1 MLKIA
6 ANTGEIGTTAGS
18 HTHQHAAQSHTHT
31 HSGGLHSHTA
41 ALTTGTQNTVTSP
54 GIESGTQLS
63 NLGSA
68 HTHTVTTTNTSIFNG
83 SCNTAG
89 YSVDSDST
97 SHQHNAAT
105 VYAKSI
111 EVALIQKT

>member
-1 MLKIA
+1 
-6 ANTGEIGTTAGS
+6 
-18 HTHQHAAQSHTHT
+18 
-31 HSGGLHSHTA
+31 LHSHTA

-63 NLGSA
+63 NLSTA
-68 HTHTVTTTNTSIFNG
+68 HTHAVTTTNTSIFNG

-89 YSVDSDST
+89 FSADSDAA
-97 SHQHNAAT
+97 SHQHASAT
-105 VYAKSI
+105 SYAKSI